1 MRAADRPTDR
11 PSFVLRDTHILESI
25 QLQRSDDRP
34 VERPPKSPPTFR
46 LFATH
51 ISIIP
56 PNARNIPSSR
66 DSSSPRRLPLPPIES
81 KPIEVP
87 MRLLLTTLLP
97 LPPSCLDGYKNGV
110 VRRIRRDT
118 LATRVTPT
126 RVFAARD

>member
-1 MRAADRPTDR
+1 MRAADR
-11 PSFVLRDTHILESI
+11 PSFVLRDTHILESTP
-25 QLQRSDDRP
+25 LQRSDDRP
-34 VERPPKSPPTFR
+34 VERRRNRLRPFASSPP
-46 LFATH
+46 
-51 ISIIP
+51 IY
-56 PNARNIPSSR
+56 PSSPQTLET
-66 DSSSPRRLPLPPIES
+66 SPRPEIRPPPAEQLPPIES